1 MPIKRIHVLFIG
13 YKRRVSF
20 FLSFAFELCLLQSPH
35 TLDAFEEVSLYQSAA
50 GKIENEGQ
58 PQGMVAKK
66 RP

>member
-1 MPIKRIHVLFIG
+1 LANGQQGGCFFFTFSSVIVL
-13 YKRRVSF
+13 R
-20 FLSFAFELCLLQSPH
+20 LLQS
-35 TLDAFEEVSLYQSAA
+35 LYALNAFEEVSLYQSAA